1 MHLGPY
7 EDEPAT
13 VAALERFMLE
23 NGYRPDFS
31 EHRWHHEI
39 YLTDPRKTDPA
50 KLKTVIRHPVA
61 PLGADR

>member
-1 MHLGPY
+1 
-7 EDEPAT
+7 
-13 VAALERFMLE
+13 MLE